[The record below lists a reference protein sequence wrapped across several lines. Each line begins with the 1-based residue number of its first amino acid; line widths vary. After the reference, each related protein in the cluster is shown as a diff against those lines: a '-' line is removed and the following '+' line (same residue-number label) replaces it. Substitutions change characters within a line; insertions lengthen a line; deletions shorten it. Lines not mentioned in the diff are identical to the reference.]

1 MNAQDVM
8 SDNPNTI
15 REDASIGEAVEV
27 LVAAEFRHL
36 PVVRGTELVGMLSD
50 RDVRSLVTPRL
61 MDVGAL
67 EELKARYDDPVAE
80 LMNQD
85 VVKVYPETDL
95 GEVIDRM
102 LEEKVGALP
111 VVDADTGDLVG
122 IVSYV
127 DVLRALRDEAVE
139 A

>member
-1 MNAQDVM
+1 MIAEDVM
-8 SDNPNTI
+8 SENPLSI

-27 LVAAEFRHL
+27 LLEADFRHL
-36 PVVRGTELVGMLSD
+36 PVVRGNELVGMLSD
-50 RDVRSLVTPRL
+50 RDVRALITPRL
-61 MDVGAL
+61 FDTAAL
-67 EELKARYDDPVAE
+67 DELKARYDDRVSE
-80 LMNQD
+80 LMSAG

-102 LEEKVGALP
+102 LDEKVGAVP
-111 VVDADTGDLVG
+111 VVDPDTGELVG

-127 DVLRALRDEAVE
+127 DVLRVMRDEAVE